1 MRYCQKCGNPVGENA
16 GFCQN
21 CGAPVLPQ
29 QQPRQQAQQNFYQPP
44 YNPSQ
49 QVFSQNQGN
58 GGVKPMDFGTAL
70 KKFFQNYANFEG
82 RARRAEYWWP
92 YLAVMIAV
100 MIASMIGVM
109 IGCCIPFLNILVGL
123 ATMIPIIA
131 AGVRR
136 LHDLGKSGLYYLF
149 VLIPVVGGIIL
160 LIWFAQEGQRGPNEY
175 GEDPKYY

>member
-1 MRYCQKCGNPVGENA
+1 MRYCQKCGNPVGENT

-21 CGAPVLPQ
+21 CGAPVQPQ
-29 QQPRQQAQQNFYQPP
+29 QPQQPRQQAQQNFYQPP

-49 QVFSQNQGN
+49 QNFSQNQGN

-92 YLAVMIAV
+92 YLVM
-100 MIASMIGVM
+100 M
-109 IGCCIPFLNILVGL
+109 IGCFIPFLGWLVAL
-123 ATMIPIIA
+123 AMLIPLIA
-131 AGVRR
+131 VGVRR

-149 VLIPVVGGIIL
+149 SFIPLVGGIIL
-160 LIWFAQEGQRGPNEY
+160 LIWFAQEGQRGPNQY

>member
-1 MRYCQKCGNPVGENA
+1 MRYCQKCGNPVGENT

-21 CGAPVLPQ
+21 CGAPVQPQ
-29 QQPRQQAQQNFYQPP
+29 QQAQPQTFNQAP
-44 YNPSQ
+44 YNPGQ
-49 QVFSQNQGN
+49 QNFSQNQGN
-58 GGVKPMDFGTAL
+58 RGEKPMDFGTAL

-82 RARRAEYWWP
+82 RARRAEFWWP
-92 YLAVMIAV
+92 YLA
-100 MIASMIGVM
+100 VM
-109 IGCCIPFLNILVGL
+109 IGCCIPFLNILIGL
-123 ATMIPIIA
+123 ATMIPMIA

>member
-1 MRYCQKCGNPVGENA
+1 
-16 GFCQN
+16 
-21 CGAPVLPQ
+21 
-29 QQPRQQAQQNFYQPP
+29 
-44 YNPSQ
+44 
-49 QVFSQNQGN
+49 
-58 GGVKPMDFGTAL
+58 MDFGTAL

>member
-1 MRYCQKCGNPVGENA
+1 
-16 GFCQN
+16 
-21 CGAPVLPQ
+21 
-29 QQPRQQAQQNFYQPP
+29 
-44 YNPSQ
+44 
-49 QVFSQNQGN
+49 
-58 GGVKPMDFGTAL
+58 MDFGTAL

-92 YLAVMIAV
+92 YLAVMI
-100 MIASMIGVM
+100 
-109 IGCCIPFLNILVGL
+109 GCCIPFLNILVGL
-123 ATMIPIIA
+123 ATMIPIIV